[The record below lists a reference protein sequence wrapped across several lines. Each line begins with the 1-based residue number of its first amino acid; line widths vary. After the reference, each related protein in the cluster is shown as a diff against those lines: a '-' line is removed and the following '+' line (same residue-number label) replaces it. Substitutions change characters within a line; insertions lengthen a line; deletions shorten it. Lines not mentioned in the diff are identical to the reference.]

1 MEAGDHLDA
10 AWEALDDNDT
20 EAAATHA
27 RKALTLG
34 PDEIDAY
41 ALLAE
46 IAATAAE
53 KQALLREAFRI
64 GTQEW
69 RACFKKPSDTS
80 FWQSLGTRPY
90 MRAVHSLAVALW
102 DTGTPDKRLEAV
114 GFAQHLLRLNPN
126 DNQGMRFLLLAWL
139 PIVDQ
144 WDAAAKIARR
154 FARDG
159 RTETT
164 YWQALH
170 LFRAG
175 SSQADEILTAAMA
188 INPHVPAMLGSK
200 RQPMMPPGD
209 TVAFRSPEEAQAY
222 AHMAHETWRATPRA
236 TAWLKTIATR

>member
-10 AWEALDDNDT
+10 AWEALDDEET
-20 EAAATHA
+20 EIAATHA
-27 RKALTLG
+27 RKALTLA

-46 IAATAAE
+46 IAATPAE
-53 KQALLREAFRI
+53 KQALLREAVRI
-64 GTQEW
+64 GTKEW
-69 RACFKKPSDTS
+69 SACFRKPSDTA
-80 FWQSLGTRPY
+80 FWLSLDTRPY
-90 MRAVHSLAVALW
+90 MRAVHSLAIALW
-102 DTGTPDKRLEAV
+102 ETGAPDKRLEAV

-154 FARDG
+154 HAQDG

-170 LFRAG
+170 LFRAD
-175 SSQADEILTAAMA
+175 SPQADEFLTAAIA
-188 INPHVPAMLGSK
+188 INPHVPAMLASK

-222 AHMAHETWRATPRA
+222 AHIAHEAWRATPKA
-236 TAWLKTIATR
+236 TAWLKTIAAR